1 MWCNYKAKKHWQR
14 NCSDYS
20 PRSCCTPTPWTTH
33 WFISALALVVAVPL
47 GDRQPAELVLLADL
61 RQPDEREAATQ
72 REAAREAGVKKDD
85 IDSAG
90 VTVRPEFEW
99 RDGQRIYQGQ
109 TVQRDVNLVLR
120 ELDRYGALLQA
131 LARLDITRMGSPRLT
146 HSDQTELE
154 LRALEQALANGTT
167 KASGVGT
174 CIICSS
180 RLWASNVERLV
191 KTVPDEIFMWSET
204 FKAQLH
210 YREIKSDPADICATF
225 ADCVGARVGGRGSC
239 CTCLHQI
246 CAVFTG

>member
-1 MWCNYKAKKHWQR
+1 MRLFLILCLLSVSLPGQAEQFIAVQASGWVESVPDTLSLDFTVQSTGKDVEALQR
-14 NCSDYS
+14 RVDG
-20 PRSCCTPTPWTTH
+20 
-33 WFISALALVVAVPL
+33 VVQQAV
-47 GDRQPAELVLLADL
+47 A
-61 RQPDEREAATQ
+61 
-72 REAAREAGVKKDD
+72 AAREAGVKKDD

-167 KASGVGT
+167 KARRIAGAIDAELGEVLRVEEQGT
-174 CIICSS
+174 HMAQPMGRMMAAEAAPGGAPQVQFGKQRIN
-180 RLWASNVERLV
+180 A
-191 KTVPDEIFMWSET
+191 TVNM
-204 FKAQLH
+204 
-210 YREIKSDPADICATF
+210 RF
-225 ADCVGARVGGRGSC
+225 AIGRGE
-239 CTCLHQI
+239 
-246 CAVFTG
+246 